1 MAGLSEDE
9 IESIR
14 ASFEFFD
21 KDKNGFITTSEL
33 RDVIKKCGSKLKEK
47 DVKEMV
53 KQFDVDKDG
62 KINFE
67 EFIQLMT
74 VNFNNSDNFEQNL
87 VNAFEKF
94 DKDGNGFI
102 SRSELKEAMR
112 KLDKKI
118 TNEEID
124 DMLTEADTN
133 MDGKID
139 YSEFVRIISTK

>member
-1 MAGLSEDE
+1 MAGLSEEE

-62 KINFE
+62 KINFD

-74 VNFNNSDNFEQNL
+74 VNFNNTDNFEENL
-87 VNAFEKF
+87 FKAFKKF